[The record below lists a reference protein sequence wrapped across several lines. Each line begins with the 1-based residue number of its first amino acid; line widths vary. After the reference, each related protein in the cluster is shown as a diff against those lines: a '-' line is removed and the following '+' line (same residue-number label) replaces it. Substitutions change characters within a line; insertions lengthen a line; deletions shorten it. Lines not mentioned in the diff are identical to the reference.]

1 MAETTVVELS
11 TITPPLPVV
20 VADPKEVARIEDTI
34 KIGDRAG
41 ISVYGDGAQRAV
53 SDFADRILS
62 EVKNK
67 DLGETGKLLTDI
79 LLKAKKLDPA
89 SLKDKGFLGGL
100 FGNVQA
106 RLERFKE
113 EFQDVAGQIDR
124 IGLQLDQH
132 KDTLRRDIAILD
144 DLHEQTKVSILKLDA
159 YVQAGKQFVERYRNE
174 ELPKFKAAADAAL
187 GTAGGGMLEAQ
198 TYQDHLQALDRLEKR
213 VFYLQQARQ
222 LGIQQLPQIRIVQA
236 GNETLIEN
244 LQATSALTVPA
255 WKQKMVILLGLSQQK
270 SALDLQKT
278 VTDATNKMIREASA
292 MMKDQAIAI
301 EEQAQRGIIDLDT
314 LQQANTDLIDTIT
327 GVVRVQ
333 EEGRV
338 KRAQAEEA
346 MAQMTVELKKALTA
360 G

>member
-11 TITPPLPVV
+11 TVTPPLPVV
-20 VADPKEVARIEDTI
+20 VADPQEVARIEDTI

-67 DLGETGKLLTDI
+67 DLGEAGKLLTDI

-144 DLHEQTKVSILKLDA
+144 DLHEQTKASILKLDA
-159 YVQAGKQFVERYRNE
+159 YVQAGKQFVEKFRNE

-187 GTAGGGMLEAQ
+187 STPGGGMLEAQ
-198 TYQDHLQALDRLEKR
+198 TYQDNLQALDRLEKR

-236 GNETLIEN
+236 GDETLIEN

-301 EEQAQRGIIDLDT
+301 EEQSQRGIIDLDT
-314 LQQANTDLIDTIT
+314 LQQANTDLIDTIQ

-333 EEGRV
+333 EEGRL

-360 G
+360 A